1 MNKSKPYARIFW
13 TLKEFKTREQMD
25 KWVLTNKHKYQI
37 EEIFVD
43 NGFCVE
49 YKPLIVIDIK

>member
-13 TLKEFKTREQMD
+13 TLKKFKTQEQMD
-25 KWVLTNKHKYQI
+25 KWVLTNKNKYQI

>member
-13 TLKEFKTREQMD
+13 ILKEFKTREQMD
-25 KWVLTNKHKYQI
+25 KWVSTNKHKYQI
-37 EEIFVD
+37 AEIFVN

-49 YKPLIVIDIK
+49 YKPLVVIDIK